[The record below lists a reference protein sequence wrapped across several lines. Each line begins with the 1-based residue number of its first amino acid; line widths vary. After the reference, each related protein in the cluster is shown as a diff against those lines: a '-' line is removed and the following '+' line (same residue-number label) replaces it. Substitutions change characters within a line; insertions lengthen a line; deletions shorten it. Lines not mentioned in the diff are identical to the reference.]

1 MSRPATP
8 ESQGAQSGPLDI
20 VLPGISALLAG
31 RLYGFLALG
40 SWITLLGI
48 AWIRRARIVDLLA
61 QPGWDG
67 ILALV
72 SFVVLLAAAWL
83 AGNRGRF
90 RPAASQEAEAG
101 RSPAAL
107 ASRRFRRHHQAVLG
121 LALLSAVT
129 VVAVLTPILAPFDP
143 DAMNLSTGRL
153 LAPSATNWMG
163 TDALGRDLLSRVL
176 YGARISLIIGFL
188 AVSIAITLGT
198 AIGAVAGYAGGWV
211 DAILMRIVDLFLSFP
226 RLVLL
231 ITVVAVFQPSIPLIV
246 IVLGLTG
253 WMGVSR
259 LVRGQVLS
267 VREREYVQ
275 AAHALGYGPGRV
287 LGRHILPNVLT
298 PVIVAATLGIGN
310 AILAEAALSF
320 LGLGVQPP
328 TASWGN
334 IIQSGGDRI
343 LDAWWIS
350 TFPGLAIVL
359 TVMSFNLVGDGLRDA
374 LDPRHVE

>member
-1 MSRPATP
+1 MSRR
-8 ESQGAQSGPLDI
+8 AQLETRGGQPGPLDF
-20 VLPGISALLAG
+20 VLPGISALSAG
-31 RLYGFLALG
+31 RLSGFVALG
-40 SWITLLGI
+40 SWLMLLGV
-48 AWIRRARIVDLLA
+48 AWFRRDRIEDLFA

-67 ILALV
+67 ILALL
-72 SFVVLLAAAWL
+72 SLAVLLAATWL

-90 RPAASQEAEAG
+90 RSIPALESDAG

-107 ASRRFRRHHQAVLG
+107 AGRRFQRHHQAVLG
-121 LALLSAVT
+121 LAMLAGLT
-129 VVAVLTPILAPFDP
+129 VVVLLTPILSPFDP
-143 DAMNLSTGRL
+143 DVVDLSTGRL
-153 LAPSATNWMG
+153 LAPSAVHWMG
-163 TDALGRDLLSRVL
+163 TDQLGRDLLSRVL
-176 YGARISLIIGFL
+176 YGARISLSIGFL
-188 AVSIAITLGT
+188 AVLIAITLGT
-198 AIGAVAGYAGGWV
+198 TIGAVAGYAGGWI
-211 DAILMRIVDLFLSFP
+211 DTILMRIVDLFLSFP

-246 IVLGLTG
+246 VVLGLTG

-275 AAHALGYGPGRV
+275 AARALGYGPARV

-334 IIQSGGDRI
+334 IIQSGGDRLI
-343 LDAWWIS
+343 DAWWIS

>member
-1 MSRPATP
+1 MSRPAQP

-20 VLPGISALLAG
+20 FLPGISALLAG

-40 SWITLLGI
+40 SWITLLGV

-90 RPAASQEAEAG
+90 RPDASQEAGAG
-101 RSPAAL
+101 RSPVAL
-107 ASRRFRRHHQAVLG
+107 ANRRFRRHHQAVLG

-163 TDALGRDLLSRVL
+163 TDELGRDLLSRVL

-246 IVLGLTG
+246 VVLGLTG

>member
-1 MSRPATP
+1 MSRRAQLETH
-8 ESQGAQSGPLDI
+8 GAQPGPLDV

-31 RLYGFLALG
+31 QLYGFLALG
-40 SWITLLGI
+40 SWLTLLGV
-48 AWIRRARIVDLLA
+48 AWVRRARIVDLLA

-67 ILALV
+67 ILALL
-72 SFVVLLAAAWL
+72 SFVVLLGAAWL

-90 RPAASQEAEAG
+90 RSTASQEAESG

-107 ASRRFRRHHQAVLG
+107 ALRRFRRHHQAVLG

-129 VVAVLTPILAPFDP
+129 VVAVLAPILAPFDP

-153 LAPSATNWMG
+153 LAPSAANWLG

-176 YGARISLIIGFL
+176 YGARISLSIGFL
-188 AVSIAITLGT
+188 AVLIAITLGT

-211 DAILMRIVDLFLSFP
+211 DAILMRMVDLFLSFP

-246 IVLGLTG
+246 VVLGLTG

-275 AAHALGYGPGRV
+275 AAHALGYGPSRV

>member
-1 MSRPATP
+1 MSRRAQLETH
-8 ESQGAQSGPLDI
+8 GAQPGPLDV

-31 RLYGFLALG
+31 QLYGFLALG
-40 SWITLLGI
+40 SWLTLVGV

-90 RPAASQEAEAG
+90 RSTASQEAESG

-107 ASRRFRRHHQAVLG
+107 ALSRFRRHHQAVLG

-129 VVAVLTPILAPFDP
+129 VVAVLAPILAPFDP

-153 LAPSATNWMG
+153 LAPSAANWLG

-176 YGARISLIIGFL
+176 YGARISLSIGFL
-188 AVSIAITLGT
+188 AVLIAITLGT

-211 DAILMRIVDLFLSFP
+211 DAILMRMVDLFLSFP

-246 IVLGLTG
+246 VVLGLTG

-275 AAHALGYGPGRV
+275 AAHALGYGPSRV

-343 LDAWWIS
+343 IDAWWIS

>member
-1 MSRPATP
+1 M
-8 ESQGAQSGPLDI
+8 
-20 VLPGISALLAG
+20 
-31 RLYGFLALG
+31 
-40 SWITLLGI
+40 
-48 AWIRRARIVDLLA
+48 
-61 QPGWDG
+61 
-67 ILALV
+67 
-72 SFVVLLAAAWL
+72 
-83 AGNRGRF
+83 
-90 RPAASQEAEAG
+90 
-101 RSPAAL
+101 
-107 ASRRFRRHHQAVLG
+107 LG
-121 LALLSAVT
+121 LALLAALT
-129 VVAVLTPILAPFDP
+129 VVTLLTPILAPFDP
-143 DAMNLSTGRL
+143 DALNLATGRL
-153 LAPSATNWMG
+153 LAPSAAHWMG

-176 YGARISLIIGFL
+176 YGARISLTIGFL
-188 AVSIAITLGT
+188 AVLIAITLGT
-198 AIGAVAGYAGGWV
+198 TIGAVAGYAGGWI

-226 RLVLL
+226 RIVLL
-231 ITVVAVFQPSIPLIV
+231 ITVVAVLEPSIALIV
-246 IVLGLTG
+246 VVLGLTG

-310 AILAEAALSF
+310 AILAEAALSY

-343 LDAWWIS
+343 IDAWWIT